1 MTSVSRKKK
10 IIIIIAAIALI
21 AALVSGILLGI
32 YFGTRKDALDYS
44 ELKVIRLDE
53 KYTSD
58 VYRAYYYLGH
68 PDLVEAAD
76 GTLITAYPAGH
87 GVGAI
92 LMQKSSDYGESWE
105 GVAYEDK
112 PASWEDSQETP
123 TLYRLDMTDGSS
135 KLLLVSGCP
144 SWDEDDEYYA
154 NGFNCSVSSD
164 DGKTWTEFENFYGVE
179 WAQSAPKRDDNA
191 VYTDAE
197 KELLPNYDEAG
208 NALPYDVIVAMSSLT
223 RLKENGEYVDKWM
236 GTFHDYDFHNYC
248 TILTFDESGEPVWS
262 APRKFLTPQR
272 AAEESAAVCEIEI
285 FRAPSDNLILIGR
298 ANARNSNSLISV
310 STDEG
315 ATWSEFR
322 ELPNSLTGD
331 RHKAEYDDV
340 TGKLLI
346 SFRYV
351 LPGMKSSAFAKENY
365 LGGYWCAWIGDA
377 EDLEA
382 YALGANAVP
391 GEALVVLGATNDG
404 KADCGYSGTV
414 CRDGVFV
421 LQSYGKFSK
430 GAKYPY
436 IMQAKF
442 SLADIGLA

>member
-21 AALVSGILLGI
+21 AALVSGILLGV
-32 YFGTRKDALDYS
+32 YFGTKKDALDYS

-53 KYTSD
+53 KYTS
-58 VYRAYYYLGH
+58 VVNKASYYLGH
-68 PDLVEAAD
+68 PDIVETSD

-87 GVGAI
+87 GKGPVM
-92 LMQKSSDYGESWE
+92 MQKSTDYGGTWNAVTEEETPESWQ
-105 GVAYEDK
+105 K
-112 PASWEDSQETP
+112 SQETP

-164 DGKTWTEFENFYGVE
+164 DGRTWTEFKNFYGVE
-179 WAQSAPKRDDNA
+179 WAESAPKRNDNA

-223 RLKENGEYVDKWM
+223 QLKENGEYVDKWM
-236 GTFHDYDFHNYC
+236 GTFHDYDFHNYAS
-248 TILTFDESGEPVWS
+248 ILTFDASGEPVWS

-272 AAEESAAVCEIEI
+272 DIEESAAICEIEI
-285 FRAPSDNLILIGR
+285 FRAPSDNLISIGR

-365 LGGYWCAWIGDA
+365 LGGYWCAWVGDA

-382 YALGANAVP
+382 YALGADIIP
-391 GEALVVLGATNDG
+391 GDALVVLGVTNDG

-421 LQSYGKFSK
+421 LHSYGKFAK

-442 SLADIGLA
+442 SLADIGLI